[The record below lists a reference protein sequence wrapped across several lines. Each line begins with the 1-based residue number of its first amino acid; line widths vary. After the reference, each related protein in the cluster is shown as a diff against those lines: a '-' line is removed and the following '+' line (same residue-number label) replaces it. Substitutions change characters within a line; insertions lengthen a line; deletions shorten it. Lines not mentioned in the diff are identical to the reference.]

1 MTVANSTTIPLGRDF
16 LSNGAIQ
23 KPVRSARVSRWDHSG
38 LNEDAIR
45 AEAPTILLE
54 SLSHL

>member
-1 MTVANSTTIPLGRDF
+1 MTVANSTTMPLGRDF
-16 LSNGAIQ
+16 LSNSAIQ
-23 KPVRSARVSRWDHSG
+23 KPARSAGVSRWNHSD

-54 SLSHL
+54 TLKDL